1 MRLSELKIVL
11 DTFLEQ
17 HGDMKLWIS
26 YVGEN
31 EMLIHKE
38 VDVEFEL
45 LKIPELEK
53 PVLEV
58 HIS

>member
-38 VDVEFEL
+38 V
-45 LKIPELEK
+45 
-53 PVLEV
+53 